1 MTSRKIIVVDEE
13 IHKIL
18 VNICD
23 AALKWSGIQM
33 LSAVNKVVGS
43 VKEDI
48 SQEEFFHFEEEEYL
62 LSLN

>member
-13 IHKIL
+13 IHKML
-18 VNICD
+18 VSICD

-33 LSAVNKVVGS
+33 LSAVNQVVGS

>member
-1 MTSRKIIVVDEE
+1 LTRKIIVVDEE
-13 IHKIL
+13 IHKML

-33 LSAVNKVVGS
+33 LSAVNQVVGS
-43 VKEDI
+43 VKEEI
-48 SQEEFFHFEEEEYL
+48 SQEELFHFEEEEYL

>member
-1 MTSRKIIVVDEE
+1 MASRKIIIVDEE
-13 IHKIL
+13 IDQTL
-18 VNICD
+18 VRICD

-48 SQEEFFHFEEEEYL
+48 SHDEFFHFEEEKAIA
-62 LSLN
+62 SLN